1 MNKLTITNFPAASY
15 AVQEALNT
23 LCTNLSFSGSKVK
36 KIVVTSS
43 HAAEGKSFLTMS
55 IMRTMAKFGKRVAL
69 VDADLRRSYL
79 SARFGLQ
86 WDDPEQDAGLA
97 HYLAGMTDMDS
108 IICSTNIENAWMVPV
123 GRAVSNPMP
132 LLNTELFRQLLD
144 YLAENV
150 DYVFVDTPPV
160 GVVID
165 AAEITKSCDGI
176 LIAVD
181 FDTVSGH
188 ELSEVTKQLE
198 QTGCPLLGVVLN
210 RVEMDNYMSKKYYYR
225 SRYSHYSDYYG
236 EEQHGKKGKKPA
248 RRK

>member
-69 VDADLRRSYL
+69 VDADLRRSYM

-86 WDDPEQDAGLA
+86 LDDPEQDAGLA

-165 AAEITKSCDGI
+165 AAEIAKSCDGI

-181 FDTVSGH
+181 YDTVSGR
-188 ELSEVTKQLE
+188 ELSEVTRQLE

-236 EEQHGKKGKKPA
+236 EDQHGKKGKKPA

>member
-1 MNKLTITNFPAASY
+1 MNRLTITKFPAASY
-15 AVQEALNT
+15 AVQEAINT

-36 KIVVTSS
+36 KIVITSS

-55 IMRTMAKFGKRVAL
+55 IMRTMARFGKKVAF
-69 VDADLRRSYL
+69 VDADLRRSYV
-79 SARFGLQ
+79 SAGFGLRF
-86 WDDPEQDAGLA
+86 DDPEHDVGLA
-97 HYLAGMTDMDS
+97 HYLAGMTDLDS
-108 IICSTNIENAWMVPV
+108 IIYSTDIENAWMVPV
-123 GRAVSNPMP
+123 GRAVSNPLP

-144 YLAENV
+144 HLAENL

-165 AAEITKSCDGI
+165 AAEIAKSCDGI

-181 FDTVSGH
+181 YDTVSGH
-188 ELSEVTKQLE
+188 ELAEVKKQLE

-236 EEQHGKKGKKPA
+236 ESQHGEARKKAK